1 MEKSNQKKPFYK
13 NKVVITL
20 FIMLTITLIFDL
32 HFSILLVSGESM
44 MPTYKNN
51 EFLFGTKINK
61 TYNRFDVIVVYAK
74 DKYIIKR
81 IIGLPGEHIEYKDN
95 KLYINGNLVKDDF
108 NFGTTN
114 NFDVTIDKNS
124 YFCLGDNRNNSL
136 DSRYYGT
143 FNKKYILAKI
153 KQ

>member
-1 MEKSNQKKPFYK
+1 MEENNQKKPFYK
-13 NKVVITL
+13 NKFVISL
-20 FIMLTITLIFDL
+20 FIMFIITIIFNL
-32 HFSILLVSGESM
+32 QFSILLVSGESM

-51 EFLFGTKINK
+51 EFLFGTKIDKN
-61 TYNRFDVIVVYAK
+61 YNRFDVIVVYAK

-108 NFGTTN
+108 NFGITDD
-114 NFDVTIDKNS
+114 FDVTIDENS

-143 FNKKYILAKI
+143 FNKKYILAKVR
-153 KQ
+153 Q